1 MLDSAR
7 GNSIKEL
14 LKIPKRGHPMQDQYQ
29 ICLKKI
35 KQNLRGVKDEEIRRK
50 AYLMIQIL
58 ESKKNIKLA
67 CNHAGVVR
75 QTFHRWYNKFK
86 NSNYDIYALKN
97 KSRRPHKSPN
107 KTPTD
112 VEDELLKLRKDNAD
126 KFGKYVAKLY
136 KNKTGNNIAG
146 STVDAIFSR
155 RNVVKSRKKPK
166 PNPHTRRYAMKNP
179 LERVQMDSVGLE
191 IEDSNGNKVCAISAI
206 DDCSRFVFLD
216 ICHTKG
222 AIEARDALKKFI
234 KDVGKPKLVQT
245 DNGVEFTCKFN
256 SVLNVHRVKEAKVS
270 GFEQVL
276 INEKIT
282 HHLIR
287 PRTPQLNGKIERFHR
302 TIKRELDLQALNGQP
317 FEVIVK
323 AIQDWL
329 CWYNYERFHS
339 SLNYLTPHE
348 KFTTQVMKVAS

>member
-1 MLDSAR
+1 MHDH
-7 GNSIKEL
+7 N
-14 LKIPKRGHPMQDQYQ
+14 Q

-35 KQNLRGVKDEEIRRK
+35 KQNLKGVKDAEIRRK
-50 AYLMIQIL
+50 AYLIIQIL
-58 ESKKNIKLA
+58 ESKKNISLA
-67 CNHAGVVR
+67 CKHAGIVR
-75 QTFHRWYNKFK
+75 QTFYRWCARLRAAD
-86 NSNYDIYALKN
+86 YDISALSN
-97 KSRRPHKSPN
+97 KSRRPHNSPN
-107 KTPTD
+107 KTPD
-112 VEDELLKLRKDNAD
+112 SVEDELLKLRKANAN
-126 KFGKYVAKLY
+126 KGGKYIAKVY
-136 KNKTGNNIAG
+136 EKETGIQIAG

-155 RNVVKSRKKPK
+155 RNVVEPRKKPK
-166 PNPHTRRYAMKNP
+166 PNPHTRRYAMKTP
-179 LERVQMDSVGLE
+179 LERVQMDSVGLG
-191 IEDSNGNKVCAISAI
+191 IEDVNGNKVCAISAI

-234 KDVGKPKLVQT
+234 AQVGKPKLVQT

-256 SVLNVHRVKEAKVS
+256 SFLNANRTKEAKVS
-270 GFEQVL
+270 GFEEIL
-276 INEKIT
+276 IDEKIK

-329 CWYNYERFHS
+329 HWYNHKRYHS

-348 KFTTQVMKVAS
+348 EFTKKLKKEAS